1 MVVELF
7 LEENISSNIILVVA
21 GRAVIE
27 RSIQSYQRDWQK
39 HKNTI
44 YPILLDSFTEDETK
58 EYLSAQGIIEPK
70 RISTLLQLSRGL
82 PYSLSLLT
90 SNTHEEVD
98 LTKDVVDN
106 FLRGIPEHEEMK
118 RQLALEAALLTR
130 PFNQD
135 DLKAFV
141 YLSENDWPILYRWLS
156 EQPFVRSNP
165 QDGRHS
171 YHDLARETFTRHL
184 YQISPTR
191 YQSTREA
198 LADHYRI
205 LLKKI
210 KKEAGKGFNKIPEW
224 LELVIALAHQ
234 LFLLPDEESHIRA
247 IEQILEAYRYTSKE
261 QDSEVIRFLREI
273 SQKEPTNMASED
285 ARQIAKLLI
294 QYIETN
300 PEKRAQEFLASA
312 SFLID
317 KLKRASSVLS
327 LLSRIY
333 CERGDCYLSLKRYQ
347 QALDDY
353 NQAIKLNTSLIR
365 AYTARANV
373 YNQLD
378 RYEDALLELNRALE
392 IEPDNEFV
400 LLSRG
405 SIYEHMKCYEEALSD
420 FERISESEFKFKPVA
435 LSEKGI
441 IQYKMGKYQEA
452 AKSLTEAVRIEST
465 FALSWIWLARAYQV
479 LHPYQEIPGL
489 LKALSVPKRNSAK
502 VITNRA
508 LAMEDTGYYE
518 EAIVEATR
526 AIELEPKYVSA
537 IIKRGFAYLKLDSL
551 EEAVNDFSLALKI
564 NPNDNEALFYRGQA
578 YNSMKHYSDA
588 LHDFNAALGENSPN
602 NSFVFY
608 FRSQT
613 YRHMGQYK
621 EALHDLDHAVEQNRN
636 LEHPVQEQRVEV
648 LKKSGKKEEALS
660 TILEAVK
667 SNSTCIRCWINLA
680 ESFGDLYSRREVPR
694 RLRGVT
700 VLDKHDPSVIACRAE
715 AMSHI
720 RYKEEAMAELARAL
734 ELDPDNELALRVR
747 SKIYHY
753 WDCFEEALSD
763 LDHLVEQT
771 RFLKHW
777 KHEKRGAALQQLGR
791 NQEALTAF
799 LEALKTDTTCE
810 ACWRSLAETYE
821 VLEGR
826 SKTMKWL

>member
-1 MVVELF
+1 M
-7 LEENISSNIILVVA
+7 
-21 GRAVIE
+21 
-27 RSIQSYQRDWQK
+27 
-39 HKNTI
+39 
-44 YPILLDSFTEDETK
+44 
-58 EYLSAQGIIEPK
+58 
-70 RISTLLQLSRGL
+70 
-82 PYSLSLLT
+82 
-90 SNTHEEVD
+90 
-98 LTKDVVDN
+98 
-106 FLRGIPEHEEMK
+106 
-118 RQLALEAALLTR
+118 
-130 PFNQD
+130 
-135 DLKAFV
+135 
-141 YLSENDWPILYRWLS
+141 
-156 EQPFVRSNP
+156 RSNP

-300 PEKRAQEFLASA
+300 PKKRAQEFLDSA

-452 AKSLTEAVRIEST
+452 AES
-465 FALSWIWLARAYQV
+465 
-479 LHPYQEIPGL
+479 
-489 LKALSVPKRNSAK
+489 
-502 VITNRA
+502 
-508 LAMEDTGYYE
+508 
-518 EAIVEATR
+518 
-526 AIELEPKYVSA
+526 
-537 IIKRGFAYLKLDSL
+537 
-551 EEAVNDFSLALKI
+551 
-564 NPNDNEALFYRGQA
+564 
-578 YNSMKHYSDA
+578 
-588 LHDFNAALGENSPN
+588 
-602 NSFVFY
+602 
-608 FRSQT
+608 
-613 YRHMGQYK
+613 
-621 EALHDLDHAVEQNRN
+621 
-636 LEHPVQEQRVEV
+636 
-648 LKKSGKKEEALS
+648 
-660 TILEAVK
+660 
-667 SNSTCIRCWINLA
+667 
-680 ESFGDLYSRREVPR
+680 
-694 RLRGVT
+694 RLR
-700 VLDKHDPSVIACRAE
+700 L
-715 AMSHI
+715 
-720 RYKEEAMAELARAL
+720 
-734 ELDPDNELALRVR
+734 
-747 SKIYHY
+747 
-753 WDCFEEALSD
+753 
-763 LDHLVEQT
+763 
-771 RFLKHW
+771 
-777 KHEKRGAALQQLGR
+777 
-791 NQEALTAF
+791 
-799 LEALKTDTTCE
+799 
-810 ACWRSLAETYE
+810 
-821 VLEGR
+821 
-826 SKTMKWL
+826 